1 LTTRYP
7 FSFAAKRADQ
17 LLLAMPSRL
26 QTVAVTVAL
35 TAMTAVLWGLTHRYP
50 GIDND
55 AQIYAFQALARIH
68 PALRADLYLQNTSQD
83 NFTVFSPFY
92 AMVISWCG
100 LSNATQFLTVSFT
113 AWYLVAAW
121 KLARSL
127 GMGGTA
133 WLALGAIILLRGEYG
148 GAGVFHITDTFLSA
162 RLPAQALVL
171 TALFCHFDGRKWLG
185 IALAIVALLIHP
197 LMALPGLL
205 LLLCLWVPYRI
216 AIGGAIAGVLA
227 VLSVATAA
235 RILPAVGAIIP
246 LMDSVWRDIVVERSH
261 FLFLEHWSLSDWLVN
276 ARPFICL
283 MLSAM
288 VFKDA
293 RMRKI
298 SICAILVGAAGLA
311 VAGIAGG
318 DAPIAFLI
326 QGQAWRWAWITGFL
340 AILLFAPT
348 ALQIWEDRKCGPLC
362 AILLIAGWT
371 FPAVDGT
378 ACLCGALLVWSI
390 KRFIPDRSE
399 RLVRFAGYALG
410 CVLLAWMFANCWN
423 IATSATAESGR
434 DPALVARLRSILGL
448 KVAAATFIWALW
460 TLIRKTRR
468 LTVQAVAALVLCAAA
483 AYVLPK
489 SLKQEFVR
497 GSAAQI
503 AEFSDWRD
511 KIPEA
516 STVVVADKYEATI
529 FVWLTLLRP
538 DYSSLAQSAGVVF
551 SRATALEIRRRS
563 EVLLPLMNPE
573 WKLLTL
579 LRQSRSAPKDKKPP
593 VYRPLTAENLT
604 SVCGDPALGFV
615 VAHEN
620 VGFDPIQHVH
630 AGPWKDWYLYDCQRV
645 RPDRGA

>member
-1 LTTRYP
+1 
-7 FSFAAKRADQ
+7 
-17 LLLAMPSRL
+17 MPSRL
-26 QTVAVTVAL
+26 QLVAVTVAL
-35 TAMTAVLWGLTHRYP
+35 TAMTALLWGLTHRYP

-100 LSNATQFLTVSFT
+100 LSNATQLLTVSFT

-127 GMGGTA
+127 GMGDTA
-133 WLALGAIILLRGEYG
+133 WLALGGIILLRGEYG
-148 GAGVFHITDTFLSA
+148 GAGVFHITDSFLSA

-171 TALFCHFDGRKWLG
+171 TALICNFDGRKRLG
-185 IALAIVALLIHP
+185 VALAIVALLIHP

-205 LLLCLWVPYRI
+205 LLLCLWVSYRL
-216 AIGGAIAGVLA
+216 AIAGTILA
-227 VLSVATAA
+227 VLAALALATAA
-235 RILPAVGAIIP
+235 RTLPAIGAVIP
-246 LMDSVWRDIVVERSH
+246 LMDTVWKETVAGRSH
-261 FLFLEHWSLSDWLVN
+261 FLFLQLWSPSDWLVN
-276 ARPFICL
+276 TRPFICL
-283 MLSAM
+283 VLSAL
-288 VFKDA
+288 VLNDA

-298 SICAILVGAAGLA
+298 CICAMLVGAAGLA
-311 VAGIAGG
+311 VALIAGG
-318 DAPIAFLI
+318 DSPIVYLI
-326 QGQAWRWAWITGFL
+326 QGQAWRWAWIAGFL

-378 ACLCGALLVWSI
+378 ACLSVALLVWSVR
-390 KRFIPDRSE
+390 RFIPERSE
-399 RLVRFAGYALG
+399 RLMRFAGYALG
-410 CVLLAWMFANCWN
+410 CVLLTWIFANCWN
-423 IATSATAESGR
+423 IATSSTAESGR

-448 KVAAATFIWALW
+448 KVPAVLFIWVLW
-460 TLIRKTRR
+460 TLILKSRQ
-468 LTVQAVAALVLCAAA
+468 LTVQVVAALVLGAAA

-503 AEFSDWRD
+503 AEFKDWRD
-511 KIPEA
+511 KIPES
-516 STVVVADKYEATI
+516 STVLVADKYEATI
-529 FVWLTLLRP
+529 FVWLTLVRP
-538 DYSSLAQSAGVVF
+538 NYSSLAQSAGVVF

-563 EVLLPLMNPE
+563 DVLLPLMDPE
-573 WKLLTL
+573 WRLRTL
-579 LRQSRSAPKDKKPP
+579 ARQSKGAAKDKKPP
-593 VYRPLTAENLT
+593 AYRPLTAENLT
-604 SVCGDPALGFV
+604 SVCGDPELGFV
-615 VAHEN
+615 VAKEN

-630 AGPWKDWYLYDCQRV
+630 SGPWKDWYLYDCRRV